1 MLSGYDDEYDIYD
14 KTYPIVV
21 MIVVY
26 FPLIWLLYSSQF
38 KINQIRHPLNSAT
51 YNIITVYILKAVQV
65 SLIVAIFMT
74 SVRLFF
80 FLLFDQF
87 DSLTSANN
95 YLLWRMY
102 NIISTIFLKCT
113 DFVYLLQIYEWC
125 SLIYII

>member
-80 FLLFDQF
+80 FLLFDKF
-87 DSLTSANN
+87 DSLTSENN

-102 NIISTIFLKCT
+102 NIISMIFLKCT
-113 DFVYLLQIYEWC
+113 DFVYLL
-125 SLIYII
+125 